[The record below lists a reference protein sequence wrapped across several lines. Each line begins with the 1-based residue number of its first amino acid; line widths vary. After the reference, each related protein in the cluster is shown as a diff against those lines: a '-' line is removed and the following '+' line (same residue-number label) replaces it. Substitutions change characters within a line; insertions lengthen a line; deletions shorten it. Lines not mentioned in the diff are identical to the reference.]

1 MMAWLNDGH
10 QNFTP
15 VILAH
20 TPTHL
25 LTTAIADMDGDGV
38 PEIIT
43 GGFHAYPPYDRM
55 SRVLLWKRK

>member
-1 MMAWLNDGH
+1 V
-10 QNFTP
+10 P
-15 VILAH
+15 LAR

-38 PEIIT
+38 PEIVT
-43 GGFHAYPPYDRM
+43 GGFHAYPPFDRM